1 MRRASRLARAGSS
14 SGGGSVVRRH
24 RPRYMIALSV
34 GLLLL
39 LGLIVM
45 YAIGPQRA
53 NLLNYAYGTGYS
65 DTFFFN
71 KQLVSA
77 IISIV
82 AFVACAIIPYK
93 IFTERYAG
101 HIFLLGLGLCFL
113 LVFMGAVLHLDI
125 ATDTNGAYRWFYLG
139 GLGSFQ
145 PSELLKL
152 GALFFIAGFLGKRA
166 SEGKVND
173 MQETLLPLGVAIG
186 VSLFVVVV
194 LQKDLGTG
202 LSLLAITLAMMVMS
216 GMKWSILGKV
226 VAALVAVSMVFVI
239 SAPHRMERVMTFM
252 KGDDNTSQLDDSTYH
267 IAQARIAIGSGGL
280 FGLGIGKSVQSTGY
294 LPEAINDSI
303 FAIMGETFGFVG
315 LMAILVLFSVLLMS
329 LLRVSSRLADMRL
342 RLLVVGVFGW
352 VGSHVILNVA
362 AMTGVAPLTGIPLP
376 LLSYGGTSMLFI
388 ASALGIAFQLSR
400 YTSHKPIEE
409 GGLHDQDSRSRRRLG
424 RTRYAGSGSI

>member
-1 MRRASRLARAGSS
+1 MRRSQRAVGLEATASPSI
-14 SGGGSVVRRH
+14 RRH
-24 RPRYMIALSV
+24 RPKYQIVLAV

-53 NLLNYAYGTGYS
+53 NLLNYAYGSSYS

-71 KQLVSA
+71 KQLISA
-77 IISIV
+77 VISIV
-82 AFVACAIIPYK
+82 AFAACAIIPYK
-93 IFTERYAG
+93 LFTEKHAK
-101 HIFLLGLGLCFL
+101 HIFVIGLALCFL
-113 LVFMGAVLHLDI
+113 LVFMGAVLNLEI
-125 ATDTNGAYRWFYLG
+125 ASDTNGAYRWFYLG
-139 GLGSFQ
+139 SLGSFQ
-145 PSELLKL
+145 PAELLKL
-152 GALFFIAGFLGKRA
+152 GSLLFVSGFLGTRA
-166 SEGKVND
+166 KQGKIND
-173 MQETLLPLGVAIG
+173 IQETLIPLAVALGVA
-186 VSLFVVVV
+186 LFAVVV

-202 LSLLAITLAMMVMS
+202 IALLAIVMTMLVAS
-216 GMKWSILGKV
+216 GMKWSIIGKV
-226 VAALVAVSMVFVI
+226 AGVLVAAGLVFVI
-239 SAPHRMERVMTFM
+239 SAPHRMERVMTFIQ
-252 KGDDNTSQLDDSTYH
+252 GDSNTSSVDENSYH

-315 LMAILVLFSVLLMS
+315 LVAILALFTLLLIS
-329 LLRVSSRLADMRL
+329 LLRVAARLPDMGL

-388 ASALGIAFQLSR
+388 AASLGLAFQLSR

-409 GGLHDQDSRSRRRLG
+409 GALQNESSSSRRGIG
-424 RTRYAGSGSI
+424 RTRHASRSGL